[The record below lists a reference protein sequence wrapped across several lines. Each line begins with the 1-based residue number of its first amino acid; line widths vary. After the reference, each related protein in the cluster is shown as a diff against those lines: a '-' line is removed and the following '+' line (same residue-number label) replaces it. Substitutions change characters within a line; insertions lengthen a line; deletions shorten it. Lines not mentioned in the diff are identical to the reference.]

1 MDSVCIPLVE
11 DTTHTSHQEV
21 KVSSSSL
28 REQKLAQL
36 IRIPEVWLIASHK
49 ILIYQSYCCCVL
61 GFGCETNHT
70 MIGFVDLYKLVNSL
84 AASLDTPVMSLRLC

>member
-11 DTTHTSHQEV
+11 DTTHASHQEV

-36 IRIPEVWLIASHK
+36 IRIPEVWLIAFNT
-49 ILIYQSYCCCVL
+49 IIA
-61 GFGCETNHT
+61 
-70 MIGFVDLYKLVNSL
+70 FVDLYKLMNGL
-84 AASLDTPVMSLRLC
+84 TASLEMTVMSLRLC